1 MRSNEM
7 QKDIR
12 TVLINDWDPV
22 GIGNNSNLS
31 DEYDGYIGP
40 IIQILMQK
48 SSIESIVLY
57 LEKIENEDIGIE
69 HTDIKSLYNIA
80 NKLKRIGEK
89 YSEEQY

>member
-40 IIQILMQK
+40 IIKILMQK

-80 NKLKRIGEK
+80 TKLKRIGEK
-89 YSEEQY
+89 YCEEQY